1 MSANNFR
8 LHWRL
13 SDKSL
18 IDLRSKSGPNTE
30 IWETPALILVQDE
43 FLPLSITRF
52 LAFFIS

>member
-30 IWETPALILVQDE
+30 IWETPALILAQDE
-43 FLPLSITRF
+43 FLPLRITRF